1 MYRKAASS
9 SVLSLC
15 IQRSTALV
23 PDVLLTDP
31 VVRLHVVH
39 AGTGEYVRMVHQAAV
54 GCALEQ
60 QTQQQQQQQG
70 VFGAAA
76 ASWDG
81 GMSSGSVLGVM
92 RHVVEAS
99 LQAEV
104 RQMCVLVE
112 WHPHKAGLSGCSL
125 VLVVLWHVVEA
136 SLQAEVNSTH
146 DESEP
151 FALSLTK
158 LLAVIPKVVQH

>member
-9 SVLSLC
+9 SVLSLT
-15 IQRSTALV
+15 ILRSTALV

-54 GCALEQ
+54 GSALEQ
-60 QTQQQQQQQG
+60 QTQQQQQQQQG

-76 ASWDG
+76 ASCDG
-81 GMSSGSVLGVM
+81 GVSSGSVPGLM
-92 RHVVEAS
+92 RHVVEPS

-104 RQMCVLVE
+104 SHMNNNSAICAWFDQVVSICSSSCQVDAWLV
-112 WHPHKAGLSGCSL
+112 AACGGGS
-125 VLVVLWHVVEA
+125 
-136 SLQAEVNSTH
+136 
-146 DESEP
+146 
-151 FALSLTK
+151 
-158 LLAVIPKVVQH
+158 

>member
-1 MYRKAASS
+1 MYRKAAGS

-39 AGTGEYVRMVHQAAV
+39 AGTGEYVRMVHQAAT

-60 QTQQQQQQQG
+60 QTPQQQQQQQG

-76 ASWDG
+76 ASCDG
-81 GMSSGSVLGVM
+81 GASSGSMPGAL

-104 RQMCVLVE
+104 
-112 WHPHKAGLSGCSL
+112 SL
-125 VLVVLWHVVEA
+125 I
-136 SLQAEVNSTH
+136 H
-146 DESEP
+146 DQP
-151 FALSLTK
+151 M
-158 LLAVIPKVVQH
+158 IQ